1 VQTFLTLVVYA
12 VMTVVV
18 IKLYLLARRKAKEA
32 KSKWKGTRWRRRIG
46 LFLFFGPAIAW
57 ILSFIVPQPL
67 MPLVDAIRIF
77 SRALD
82 RILAGVLGVAGD
94 NLGGVWSVLLRPLAS
109 MVIYTG
115 AGIVLGWPFD
125 YLAELKERQA
135 GGASQEDA
143 PELASGDGSADVPEG
158 APAASAEP
166 GAEQEASQPR
176 QESP

>member
-1 VQTFLTLVVYA
+1 VQTFLTFVVYL

-57 ILSFIVPQPL
+57 VLSFIVPQPL

-94 NLGGVWSVLLRPLAS
+94 NLGGVWAVLLRPLAS

-125 YLAELKERQA
+125 YLAERKARQTE
-135 GGASQEDA
+135 SSEDA
-143 PELASGDGSADVPEG
+143 PGDGSDDAPTEPPPGDAG
-158 APAASAEP
+158 ALAGEDPTP
-166 GAEQEASQPR
+166 LT
-176 QESP
+176 

>member
-1 VQTFLTLVVYA
+1 MQTFLTFVVYV
-12 VMTVVV
+12 VMTIVV

-46 LFLFFGPAIAW
+46 LLLFFGPAIAW
-57 ILSFIVPQPL
+57 VLSFIVPQPL

-94 NLGGVWSVLLRPLAS
+94 NLGGVWAVLLRPLAS

-135 GGASQEDA
+135 GSAE
-143 PELASGDGSADVPEG
+143 DGSKDVPQDGPEAPSEEPGG
-158 APAASAEP
+158 AGPAEP
-166 GAEQEASQPR
+166 A
-176 QESP
+176 QEST

>member
-1 VQTFLTLVVYA
+1 VQTFLTFVVYV

-57 ILSFIVPQPL
+57 VLSFIVPQPL

-77 SRALD
+77 SRAID

-125 YLAELKERQA
+125 YLAELKQRQ
-135 GGASQEDA
+135 GGGDPEAELEAEDGSGDVLEDDSAAESGPGSGQPA
-143 PELASGDGSADVPEG
+143 PE
-158 APAASAEP
+158 EP
-166 GAEQEASQPR
+166 LT
-176 QESP
+176 